1 MYIRLMSAEKYI
13 ANNRNSLLSIY
24 SQIMTVEEFEADVF
38 NTKIDQATKKE
49 ACKKTIAIHKYMG
62 GEIEYPINVA
72 ILKPKDNFLVEELYS
87 VMLCEEFV
95 KDGKL
100 MRYGDFYEAII
111 EWDFKSIPKFKKY
124 IKVK

>member
-1 MYIRLMSAEKYI
+1 MSAEKYV

-24 SQIMTVEEFEADVF
+24 SQIMTVEEFESDIF
-38 NTKIDQATKKE
+38 RNKIDTATKKE
-49 ACKKTIAIHKYMG
+49 ACKKTIAIHKYMS
-62 GEIEYPINVA
+62 GEVDYPINLA

-100 MRYGDFYEAII
+100 VRDGDFYEAII
-111 EWDFKSIPKFKKY
+111 DWDFKSIPKFKKY